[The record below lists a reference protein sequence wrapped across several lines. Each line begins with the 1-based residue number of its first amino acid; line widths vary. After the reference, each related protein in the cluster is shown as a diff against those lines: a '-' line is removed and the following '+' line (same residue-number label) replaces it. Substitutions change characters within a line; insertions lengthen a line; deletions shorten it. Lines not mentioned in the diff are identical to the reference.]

1 MGLSHSEGCFEFLKQ
16 HLDDCLRNHE
26 RCRKTLGGEQVDVA
40 SDPILPTRIIDVSPA
55 DGGQVRLVEQQQP
68 SSPESPL
75 LHGRYVALSHCWGP
89 PNAGQPP
96 LTTTS
101 GTLRQHRRR
110 IPLDG
115 LSKTFRDAIR
125 ITRALG
131 LRYLWIDSL
140 CILQDADDKADWARE
155 APKMGTVYE
164 QAHLTISASG
174 AADGAGGCFIPRESL
189 GAVAIPMTSAE
200 QAEEEAGR
208 QQVFLGRNAATTTTT
223 TTTPHSQLRRTWLGP
238 LQNRAWITQEWI
250 LSPRVIHYSADA
262 LVWMCSTTIAAEDA
276 RPCDLDA
283 IRGRSFDDLRHRY
296 DARRCPARRDIRAE
310 QIRGNWSGIVAEY
323 SARQLTHVGDKLV
336 ALQGLI
342 GKVEGG
348 VQGDRCVFGLW
359 ESQFPCCL
367 LWGRDGCCT
376 ELRRPGEL
384 RSLGIPSW
392 SWASTTGCRVGLHE
406 RGLGEFGEGEEN
418 FASVAIPAR
427 PSREL
432 VVRSLCKRLAEVLY
446 CGSTGKYGVTAAIRH
461 QWDAATITFD
471 SEDSVCLHDTKEKLS
486 EGSHVFLVDGH
497 VWAVPITQRGRNLA
511 CLVVRPSADN
521 VTCYERIGVAWNLD
535 ERFFRGEVQREI
547 CLV

>member
-1 MGLSHSEGCFEFLKQ
+1 MQPSVLIRPVHLETSTLTATLPSFQSSSDCNAFVQGVLRDYDRRMGVGPYCVDDKAGQKIVGDTLSIYTKRGDTDARDRALGLLASKPQILQLPFPSADSEGCFEFLKQ

-26 RCRKTLGGEQVDVA
+26 RCRKTLGGEQVDAA
-40 SDPILPTRIIDVSPA
+40 SHPILPTRIIDVSPA
-55 DGGQVRLVEQQQP
+55 DGGSVRLVEQQQP
-68 SSPESPL
+68 SSPEESPL
-75 LHGRYVALSHCWGP
+75 LRGRYVALSHCWGP
-89 PNAGQPP
+89 PDSSRPP

-101 GTLRQHRRR
+101 ATLRQHRRR

-115 LSKTFRDAIR
+115 LSQTFRDAIR

-174 AADGAGGCFIPRESL
+174 AADGAGGCFIPRETL

-208 QQVFLGRNAATTTTT
+208 QQVFLGRNAATTTT

-283 IRGRSFDDLRHRY
+283 IRGRSFDDLKHRY
-296 DARRCPARRDIRAE
+296 DAHRCPARRDIRAE
-310 QIRGNWSGIVAEY
+310 QIRGNWHGIVAEY

-342 GKVEGG
+342 GKVE
-348 VQGDRCVFGLW
+348 
-359 ESQFPCCL
+359 E
-367 LWGRDGCCT
+367 
-376 ELRRPGEL
+376 
-384 RSLGIPSW
+384 
-392 SWASTTGCRVGLHE
+392 
-406 RGLGEFGEGEEN
+406 
-418 FASVAIPAR
+418 
-427 PSREL
+427 
-432 VVRSLCKRLAEVLY
+432 
-446 CGSTGKYGVTAAIRH
+446 
-461 QWDAATITFD
+461 
-471 SEDSVCLHDTKEKLS
+471 
-486 EGSHVFLVDGH
+486 
-497 VWAVPITQRGRNLA
+497 
-511 CLVVRPSADN
+511 
-521 VTCYERIGVAWNLD
+521 
-535 ERFFRGEVQREI
+535 
-547 CLV
+547 